1 MCGIA
6 GRSGSGRTDLETLH
20 RTLRVLAHRGP
31 DSSGM
36 AVVERGPD
44 HQTALLHTRLSIID
58 LDPRANQPMEYRGR
72 TLVFNGEIYNYREVR
87 SRLEDM
93 GITFTTAS
101 DTEVL
106 LKGIVV
112 EGWRF
117 LDDLEGMWAFA
128 LYDSNDGT
136 VSLSRDRFGEK
147 PLYTVSTPGGLAFAS
162 EIRALE
168 TLTGVKLAPNLDHV
182 RRFLVTG
189 YKSLYKVPETFL
201 KGVTQ
206 VPPGSVMHITAN
218 GDVSVVRYW
227 NPLLDQREVMS
238 FDAAVQRTRAELCR
252 SVELRLRADVPLAFS
267 LSGGIDSVALASLAR
282 RELGA
287 QVHGFTIMN
296 TDPRYEER
304 GLVSQT
310 VEHLG
315 IDHTWVALE
324 ASDFLP
330 RLRSLISHRGE
341 PLLTI
346 TSYVQSLLMR
356 EVSESGYRVVVGGSG
371 ADELFSGYYDH
382 HLFYLAAIDENTRD
396 QARAA
401 WKERI
406 GPIVRNPFLQ
416 DPERFVR
423 DPHFRGHIY
432 LDAARFNGLLTTPM
446 DASFAEGIFDSD
458 PLRNR
463 MLNELFAESV
473 PVLTHEEDLN
483 AMTYSLENRSPF
495 LDRSLAELAFRIP
508 TELLIQ
514 RGYAKAVLRESVRG
528 IAPDSVLDS
537 SRKVG
542 FNAPIADLL
551 PLGDPSVVEEIL
563 SDSVIWDIVDRTKVA
578 EVLSGHSSKN
588 SESKFL
594 FSLVSVK
601 LFLDTL

>member
-6 GRSGSGRTDLETLH
+6 GRIGSGRTDLETLH
-20 RTLRVLAHRGP
+20 QTLSALRHRGP
-31 DSSGM
+31 DSSGL
-36 AVVERGPD
+36 AVVEEGLD
-44 HQTALLHTRLSIID
+44 SQTALLHSRLSIID
-58 LDPRANQPMEYRGR
+58 LDPRSNQPMEYCGR
-72 TLVFNGEIYNYREVR
+72 TLVFNGEIYNYRELR
-87 SRLEDM
+87 SRLQ
-93 GITFTTAS
+93 GKGVTFTTGS

-106 LKGIVV
+106 LKGIVS
-112 EGWRF
+112 EGWKF
-117 LDDLEGMWAFA
+117 LDQLEGMWAFA
-128 LYDSNDGT
+128 LYDGDEGT
-136 VSLSRDRFGEK
+136 VTLSRDRFGEK
-147 PLYTVSTPGGLAFAS
+147 PLYTAQTPGGLMFAS
-162 EIRALE
+162 EIRVLE
-168 TLTGVKLAPNLDHV
+168 TLVGSKFAPNFDHV

-201 KGVTQ
+201 SGVTQ
-206 VPPGSVMHITAN
+206 VPAGTVMQIASN
-218 GDVSVVRYW
+218 GAVSVARYW
-227 NPLLDQREVMS
+227 NPRTGEREAMT
-238 FDAAVQRTRAELCR
+238 FEAAVRRTREELCR

-304 GLVSQT
+304 ALVEQT

-315 IDHTWVALE
+315 IDHTWIPLE
-324 ASDFLP
+324 TEEFLP
-330 RLRSLISHRGE
+330 RLRSLIANRGE

-356 EVSESGYRVVVGGSG
+356 EVSSNGYRVIVGGSG

-382 HLFYLAAIDENTRD
+382 HLFYLAAIDEASRVE
-396 QARAA
+396 ARNA
-401 WKERI
+401 WRKQI

-416 DPERFVR
+416 DPDQFVHS
-423 DPHFRGHIY
+423 PHFRGHIY
-432 LDAARFNGLLTTPM
+432 LDAARFNDFLTSPIDAAFVE
-446 DASFAEGIFDSD
+446 DASDSD

-483 AMTYSLENRSPF
+483 AMAYSLENRSPF
-495 LDRSLAELAFRIP
+495 LDRRLAEFTFSIP

-514 RGYAKAVLRESVRG
+514 NGYAKAVLRESVRG
-528 IAPDSVLDS
+528 FAPDAVLDS

-542 FNAPIADLL
+542 FNAPISDLL
-551 PLGDPSVVEEIL
+551 PLGDPKVVNEVL
-563 SDSVIWDIVDRTKVA
+563 SDSLIWEIVDRTKVSA
-578 EVLSGHSSKN
+578 LLANPLDTN

-594 FSLVSVK
+594 FSLVSAK
-601 LFLDTL
+601 LFLDTH